1 MIVVYSVVRIIK
13 MMIFS
18 LFCFTYSIAAYGTIL
33 LNSSYDV
40 SRELF
45 VEINRNFIEYWKQI
59 DPADTL
65 IIRQSHAGSTRQAI
79 TVLQGLRADVVT
91 YNQVIDVQ
99 ILHDRGQLIPKN
111 WQDRLPNRSAPF
123 YSIMSFL
130 VRSGNPK
137 KINNWHDL
145 TKNGIKIIFPNPKTS
160 GNGRYTYLAAWH
172 AFSQDRTI
180 DIEQTRIL
188 MKNFLKNVVVFD
200 TGGRAATATFVDR
213 NQGDVLI
220 NFESESQLTQ
230 NQYNTNNYEIIIP
243 NPNILVEFPVTW
255 IDKNIVRNSTQN
267 IAKAYLSYLY
277 TPEAQKI
284 INKFGYR
291 TNVTKIIK
299 INHNK
304 FPDIQVS
311 RIEEEY
317 GNDWNIIMKT
327 HFHCGGE
334 LDQLLLSIGLNH

>member
-1 MIVVYSVVRIIK
+1 MGVVFFVFQIAKVAILLYYFTCTIVYSTV
-13 MMIFS
+13 
-18 LFCFTYSIAAYGTIL
+18 L

-45 VEINRNFIEYWKQI
+45 AEINLSFVEYWKKI
-59 DPADTL
+59 HPEDKL

-111 WQDRLPNRSAPF
+111 WRDRLPNHSSPF

-137 KINNWHDL
+137 KVYNWDDL

-160 GNGRYTYLAAWH
+160 GNGRYTYLAAWN
-172 AFSQDRTI
+172 AFFQDNHE
-180 DIEQTRIL
+180 DIKKTRIL
-188 MKNFLKNVVVFD
+188 MKKFLKNVIVFD
-200 TGGRAATATFVDR
+200 TGGRSATSTFVDR
-213 NQGDVLI
+213 KQGDVLI
-220 NFESESQLTQ
+220 NFESESKFIQ
-230 NQYNTNNYEIIIP
+230 NQYADCNYEIIIP

-255 IDKNIVRNSTQN
+255 IDKNTSRNGTQD
-267 IAKAYLSYLY
+267 IAQSYLNYLY
-277 TPEAQKI
+277 TLKAQQI

-291 TNVTKIIK
+291 IYTNKIVATNHSDCSNIQLFK
-299 INHNK
+299 IE
-304 FPDIQVS
+304 D
-311 RIEEEY
+311 RY
-317 GNDWNIIMKT
+317 GEDWNIIMKT
-327 HFHCGGE
+327 HFHSGGE
-334 LDQLLLSIGLNH
+334 LDQILSSIGLSN